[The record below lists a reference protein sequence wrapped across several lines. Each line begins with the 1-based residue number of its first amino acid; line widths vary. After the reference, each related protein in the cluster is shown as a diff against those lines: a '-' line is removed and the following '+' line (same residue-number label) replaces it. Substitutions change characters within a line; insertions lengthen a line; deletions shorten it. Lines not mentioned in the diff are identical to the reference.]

1 MKLLIISHTSHYEQ
15 SEEIVGFSPTVSE
28 INYLSKYFSSIIH
41 LAVLHK
47 NIEAPKNTI
56 KYSSK
61 NIRFIPIKPFGGETL
76 KNKLSIIS
84 SSISALFIIQKHL
97 REVDLFQFRAPTSIG
112 VLLIPYLSWFSKKN
126 GWFKY
131 AGNWSQK
138 KPPISYKFQKS
149 VLTNN
154 KKHKV
159 TINGRWDKQP
169 EHCLSFENP
178 CLYEEDQIIGEII
191 TKNKKTLP
199 PYEVCFVG
207 ALNDEKGVSLI
218 LDCLEKFPDELK
230 IKTIHFAGDGNKKTL
245 YEKRAKS
252 INVNIKF
259 YGNLN
264 RASVF
269 KLYEKCHFILLP
281 SKSEGF
287 PKVIAEAANFGCI
300 ALVSAVSSIPQY
312 IKNGKTGFLW
322 RSKNI
327 SFDHFL
333 KNTLTQNKPSDFKK
347 IQSNA
352 YSMSKKFTFSNY
364 LTKLKK
370 QVLEI

>member
-1 MKLLIISHTSHYEQ
+1 M
-15 SEEIVGFSPTVSE
+15 
-28 INYLSKYFSSIIH
+28 
-41 LAVLHK
+41 
-47 NIEAPKNTI
+47 
-56 KYSSK
+56 
-61 NIRFIPIKPFGGETL
+61 
-76 KNKLSIIS
+76 
-84 SSISALFIIQKHL
+84 
-97 REVDLFQFRAPTSIG
+97 
-112 VLLIPYLSWFSKKN
+112 
-126 GWFKY
+126 
-131 AGNWSQK
+131 
-138 KPPISYKFQKS
+138 
-149 VLTNN
+149 
-154 KKHKV
+154 
-159 TINGRWDKQP
+159 
-169 EHCLSFENP
+169 
-178 CLYEEDQIIGEII
+178 
-191 TKNKKTLP
+191 
-199 PYEVCFVG
+199 
-207 ALNDEKGVSLI
+207 NDEKGVSLI

-370 QVLEI
+370 SKF